1 MHYRF
6 NLVIKGTFKTATT
19 SIKTLKRLKENGY
32 ETYAYILLISKNI
45 SQHNCM
51 KRYEKAITF

>member
-6 NLVIKGTFKTATT
+6 NLVIKGTFRTATT

-32 ETYAYILLISKNI
+32 EAYAYTTYK
-45 SQHNCM
+45 Q
-51 KRYEKAITF
+51 KY